1 MFKKI
6 IARIPWGL
14 RQIHRF
20 AAYALAVY
28 VIVGTLVAL
37 LGNLDNTYVLNIIGG
52 IGLVAAGILI
62 IPAIMS
68 TDSGPS
74 TASSVFIGTVFS
86 YPFVYLFSLFADNL
100 ISGIEKNGDLALA
113 IAALPMI
120 NVLVFIGMFAVIMIK
135 E

>member
-1 MFKKI
+1 MIGKI
-6 IARIPWGL
+6 IAAIPWGL

-28 VIVGTLVAL
+28 VIVGILVAL
-37 LGNLDNTYVLNIIGG
+37 LGNLDHAYVLNIIGG
-52 IGLVAAGILI
+52 MGLVAASILI
-62 IPAIMS
+62 VPAIMS

-74 TASSVFIGTVFS
+74 TASSIFIGTVFS

-100 ISGIEKNGDLALA
+100 FPSIGKSSDLALA

-120 NVLVFIGMFAVIMIK
+120 NVAVFICFCR
-135 E
+135 

>member
-1 MFKKI
+1 LFKKI
-6 IARIPWGL
+6 IALIPWGL

-20 AAYALAVY
+20 AAYAMAVY

-37 LGNLDNTYVLNIIGG
+37 LGNLDHTYVLNIIGG

-62 IPAIMS
+62 VPAIMS

-100 ISGIEKNGDLALA
+100 IPGIEKNGDLALA

-120 NVLVFIGMFAVIMIK
+120 NVLVFIGMFAIIMIK